1 MRNMISQVK
10 NFNKSNSSKSGLTVK
25 RSVRL
30 LAVAGLT
37 VLCTVLFGCKD
48 KNNEPEDPTV
58 PGTTENPH
66 WAVTVD
72 NDMTSSMTAIVKVS
86 FAKSEG
92 SLAAFIGNDCC
103 AIATYN
109 ADLKLYW
116 LYISPAS
123 EQGGN
128 VQLRFY
134 SPDEKRIFDATSTF
148 PFRNDT
154 QLGTVARPHTP
165 SWTVAK

>member
-1 MRNMISQVK
+1 MISQVK
-10 NFNKSNSSKSGLTVK
+10 NFRQLCLLLVVIATSL
-25 RSVRL
+25 L
-30 LAVAGLT
+30 LAS
-37 VLCTVLFGCKD
+37 CK
-48 KNNEPEDPTV
+48 KNDEPTNPYVD
-58 PGTTENPH
+58 PGTTENPN

-72 NDMTSSMTAIVKVS
+72 NDMTLSMTAIVKVS

-103 AIATYN
+103 AIATYD

-154 QLGTVARPHTP
+154 QLGTVASPHTP

>member
-1 MRNMISQVK
+1 MRNMILQVR
-10 NFNKSNSSKSGLTVK
+10 NCNLLRALSVCILCAVFCTLT
-25 RSVRL
+25 
-30 LAVAGLT
+30 
-37 VLCTVLFGCKD
+37 GCKD

-58 PGTTENPH
+58 PGTTENPN

-72 NDMTSSMTAIVKVS
+72 NDMTSSMTAVVKVS
-86 FAKSEG
+86 FASQSG
-92 SLAAFIGNDCC
+92 TLAAFIGNDCC
-103 AIATYN
+103 AIATYD

-123 EQGGN
+123 EQGSN

-134 SPDEKRIFDATSTF
+134 SPDQKRIFDATSTF

-154 QLGTVARPHTP
+154 QLGTVASPHTP
-165 SWTVAK
+165 SWTIAK